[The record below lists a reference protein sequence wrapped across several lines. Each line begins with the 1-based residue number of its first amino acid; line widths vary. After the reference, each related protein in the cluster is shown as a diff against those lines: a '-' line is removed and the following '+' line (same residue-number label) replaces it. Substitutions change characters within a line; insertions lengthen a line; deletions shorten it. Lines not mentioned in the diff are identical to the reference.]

1 MKVFRFEGALLF
13 ASFDYFRSKLIEKT
27 GIDPIALRK
36 QQKLESKRAANTL
49 EQTISLS
56 TKSSSEQIAEDTAR
70 DAPLPPIPGSTRPQS
85 QRSSGGFSGE
95 DSSSGTQNRNRCQI
109 PVPPP
114 PTRIDSSSSISERS
128 SGAVQ
133 DALSQ
138 TVVEP
143 TSTAQAVD
151 PKISSSDRTVAADRV
166 ELSNVMR
173 EARGSASGLVNP
185 LKVTIAHSKKKLQSS
200 NKESDSTDL
209 LENVHHIILD
219 ASVWGFIDD
228 TAVSSLI
235 EVK

>member
-56 TKSSSEQIAEDTAR
+56 TKSSSEQIAEDAAR

-85 QRSSGGFSGE
+85 QSSSGGFSGE

-114 PTRIDSSSSISERS
+114 PTHIDSSSSISERS

-166 ELSNVMR
+166 ELSN
-173 EARGSASGLVNP
+173 EASGSASGLVNP
-185 LKVTIAHSKKKLQSS
+185 LKVTMAHSKKKLQSS

>member
-56 TKSSSEQIAEDTAR
+56 TKSSSEQIAEDAAR
-70 DAPLPPIPGSTRPQS
+70 DAPLPPIPGSTRPQP

-114 PTRIDSSSSISERS
+114 PIHIDSSSFISERS

-138 TVVEP
+138 TVVGS
-143 TSTAQAVD
+143 TSTATAVD
-151 PKISSSDRTVAADRV
+151 PKMSSSDRTVAADRV

-173 EARGSASGLVNP
+173 DASGSASGFVNP
-185 LKVTIAHSKKKLQSS
+185 LKKTMTHSKKKLQSS

-219 ASVWGFIDD
+219 ASVWAFIDD